1 MEKKIPTTFVGEIA
15 EELTQV
21 SPEISK
27 TRLRIFYKGFNR
39 NQGYITDE
47 FAEKLL
53 SSLPYTPVVGIFNDL
68 VKDFGGHN
76 QDRNVAKIY
85 GVVPQDPHF
94 AWEDHLDSDGVT
106 RTYACTDVYLFT
118 GRYDAAK
125 LIPGKQQS
133 MELDTKTI
141 RGDWQVINE
150 YGQEGFVY
158 TDAQFIGLSVL
169 GDDKT
174 PCFEGSAFYELVS
187 QFNDFMA
194 AKTSNGGNDMA
205 LEITKPVGGSN
216 QVESEI
222 DATPAESSD
231 PSTEQTEDTTDSTP
245 SNESAAETADETPDG
260 DSATDDKKDEESTD
274 GKKDEEKPADSESNP
289 DEDKKEEDKPTDS
302 ACKDKKADAEKE
314 ENKSADSACGNKK
327 EDAEAQEKKEED
339 KSADSACGN
348 KKTDAEAQEKEKKEE
363 DKPADSELTPSNFEN
378 LNNKILELNQ
388 QLATYEAEANKFKN
402 LYTALKADYD
412 VLVAEKNKELAA
424 QKDAKLQEYT
434 TYISDAVK
442 QDFESRLDSYST
454 VDELEK
460 DLLFAA
466 KPSLFAKH
474 DDFAP
479 TSTDEDSE
487 DELAALIKK
496 SMKH

>member
-15 EELTQV
+15 EGLTQV

-27 TRLRIFYKGFNR
+27 ARLRIFYKGFNR

-94 AWEDHLDSDGVT
+94 AWEDHLDSDGVM

-205 LEITKPVGGSN
+205 LEITKPVAGSN

-222 DATPAESSD
+222 DAAASATPAESSD

-260 DSATDDKKDEESTD
+260 DSATDDKKDEEPTD
-274 GKKDEEKPADSESNP
+274 DKKDEEKPADSTSDEEPEDKKEEEKPADSESNP

-302 ACKDKKADAEKE
+302 ACEDKKADAE
-314 ENKSADSACGNKK
+314 
-327 EDAEAQEKKEED
+327 AQEE
-339 KSADSACGN
+339 
-348 KKTDAEAQEKEKKEE
+348 EKKEE
-363 DKPADSELTPSNFEN
+363 DKPTDSELTPSNFEN

-388 QLATYEAEANKFKN
+388 QLATYEAEANKFKD

-454 VDELEK
+454 VDDLEK

-479 TSTDEDSE
+479 TSTYEADEDE
-487 DELAALIKK
+487 ITALIKK

>member
-15 EELTQV
+15 EGLTQV

-27 TRLRIFYKGFNR
+27 ARLRIFYKGFNR

-94 AWEDHLDSDGVT
+94 AWEDHLDSDGVM

-205 LEITKPVGGSN
+205 LEITKPVAGSD
-216 QVESEI
+216 QVELEI
-222 DATPAESSD
+222 DAAASATPAESSD

-260 DSATDDKKDEESTD
+260 DSATDDKKDEEPTD
-274 GKKDEEKPADSESNP
+274 DKKDEEKPADSTSDEEPEDKKEEEKPADSESNP

-302 ACKDKKADAEKE
+302 ACEDKKADAE
-314 ENKSADSACGNKK
+314 
-327 EDAEAQEKKEED
+327 AQEED
-339 KSADSACGN
+339 
-348 KKTDAEAQEKEKKEE
+348 KKEE
-363 DKPADSELTPSNFEN
+363 DKPADSELIPSNFEN

-388 QLATYEAEANKFKN
+388 QLATYEAEANKFKD

-434 TYISDAVK
+434 SYISDAVK

-454 VDELEK
+454 VDDLEK

-479 TSTDEDSE
+479 TSTYEADEDE
-487 DELAALIKK
+487 ITALIKK

>member
-94 AWEDHLDSDGVT
+94 AWEDHLDSDGVM

-205 LEITKPVGGSN
+205 LEITKPVAGSD

-222 DATPAESSD
+222 DAAASATPAESSE

-260 DSATDDKKDEESTD
+260 DSATDDKKDEEPTD
-274 GKKDEEKPADSESNP
+274 DKKDEEKPADSTSDEKPEDKKEEEKPADSESNP

-302 ACKDKKADAEKE
+302 ACEDKKADAE
-314 ENKSADSACGNKK
+314 
-327 EDAEAQEKKEED
+327 AQEE
-339 KSADSACGN
+339 
-348 KKTDAEAQEKEKKEE
+348 EKKEE

-388 QLATYEAEANKFKN
+388 QLATYEAEANKFKD

-434 TYISDAVK
+434 SYISDAVK

-454 VDELEK
+454 VDDLEK

-479 TSTDEDSE
+479 TSTYEADEDE
-487 DELAALIKK
+487 ITALIKK